1 MVEPGAGKVAAA
13 QRAGSRQVH
22 WSACWKVNFPEVGD
36 GFHEFD
42 PHGPLAVLQ
51 GAHVDDAALLLF
63 AGKFVHD
70 QNSFA
75 LIDSVRQGKRATVSR
90 HGEHVRE
97 LIEGFQEGVLP
108 KNVDADQ
115 QREPFASAGR
125 FGWPVRR
132 VHSTRNLELQLDY
145 AQ

>member
-1 MVEPGAGKVAAA
+1 MVEPGAGKISAV
-13 QRAGSRQVH
+13 QRAGSGQVPG
-22 WSACWKVNFPEVGD
+22 SACWKVNFPEVRD
-36 GFHEFD
+36 GSHEFD

-51 GAHVDDAALLLF
+51 GAHIDDAALLLF

-70 QNSFA
+70 QNSLA

-90 HGEHVRE
+90 HREHVRE

-108 KNVDADQ
+108 KNVDADE

-125 FGWPVRR
+125 FDWPGRR
-132 VHSTRNLELQLDY
+132 VHSIQNLELQLAY